1 MGSGGEREG
10 RIRQEAERPEWDGSI
25 RLLGGR
31 DDVAALVQGMDVFVF
46 PSRFEGFGIAML
58 EAQAAGLPVVASDRV
73 PGDGAVVPGH
83 VNFMS
88 LKKSPAAWARRIAE
102 LADGWQRTD
111 ASAFIREAGLDIVR
125 NAEKLQELY
134 LSQGGEA

>member
-1 MGSGGEREG
+1 
-10 RIRQEAERPEWDGSI
+10 
-25 RLLGGR
+25 
-31 DDVAALVQGMDVFVF
+31 
-46 PSRFEGFGIAML
+46 
-58 EAQAAGLPVVASDRV
+58 
-73 PGDGAVVPGH
+73 
-83 VNFMS
+83 MS
-88 LKKSPAAWARRIAE
+88 LKKSPAAWARKIAE

>member
-1 MGSGGEREG
+1 MVEPGVVKLAGKNGTMVFGE
-10 RIRQEAERPEWDGSI
+10 PDGSMSP
-25 RLLGGR
+25 RLM
-31 DDVAALVQGMDVFVF
+31 A
-46 PSRFEGFGIAML
+46 IAEL
-58 EAQAAGLPVVASDRV
+58 FKAAGLPVVASDRV

-88 LKKSPAAWARRIAE
+88 LKKSPAAWARKIAE

>member
-1 MGSGGEREG
+1 MQ
-10 RIRQEAERPEWDGSI
+10 IQQFILQKCP
-25 RLLGGR
+25 L
-31 DDVAALVQGMDVFVF
+31 
-46 PSRFEGFGIAML
+46 RFEGFGIAML
-58 EAQAAGLPVVASDRV
+58 EAQAAGLPVVASDQV
-73 PGDGAVVPGH
+73 PGDGAVVRGH

-88 LKKSPAAWARRIAE
+88 LKKSPAAWARKIAE

>member
-1 MGSGGEREG
+1 
-10 RIRQEAERPEWDGSI
+10 
-25 RLLGGR
+25 
-31 DDVAALVQGMDVFVF
+31 MDVFVF
-46 PSRFEGFGIAML
+46 PSQFEGFGIAML
-58 EAQAAGLPVVASDRV
+58 EARQRGCPWLRPTGCR
-73 PGDGAVVPGH
+73 GDGAVVPGH

-88 LKKSPAAWARRIAE
+88 LKKSPAAWARKIAE